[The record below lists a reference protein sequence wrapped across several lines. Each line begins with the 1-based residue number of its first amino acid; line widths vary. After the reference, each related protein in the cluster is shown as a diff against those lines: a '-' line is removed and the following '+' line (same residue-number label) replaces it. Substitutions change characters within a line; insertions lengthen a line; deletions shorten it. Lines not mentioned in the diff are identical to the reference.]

1 MMYNTVTLNG
11 DQLANPVDIMRT
23 LSTRLRKARDLR
35 RMSQGELGKRIR
47 VSANLISMIENGK
60 CGASIRTMVAAAN
73 ALNVSLD
80 YLAGLVDEPQP
91 AREMAYELKERYA
104 RILDLEAGRRSS
116 SISESVAH
124 VEMIDIRTANS
135 FLAGLDD
142 NGERTKSR
150 IGFPSR
156 WLHDGHL
163 TPERCR
169 VANISDE
176 SMEPTLANGCSI
188 LLDLN
193 VTRRPYAEEI
203 YVVLIGHELIVRRA
217 TWDYKAGWL
226 LVSDNPDK
234 EAFPTR
240 VWPDDAHTV
249 GRVVWHGQSFRSSE
263 QGGADR
269 RRRMPR
275 KPDPGEGS

>member
-1 MMYNTVTLNG
+1 MYTTVSLNG
-11 DQLANPVDIMRT
+11 DQVANLVELMKT

-104 RILDLEAGRRSS
+104 RILDLEAGRRGS

-124 VEMIDIRTANS
+124 VEMIDIRTADS
-135 FLAGLDD
+135 FLTGLRDKSE
-142 NGERTKSR
+142 GTKSK
-150 IGFPSR
+150 IAFPLR
-156 WLHDGHL
+156 WLHDQHL
-163 TPERCR
+163 TPKNCR
-169 VANISDE
+169 VAIISDE
-176 SMEPTLANGCSI
+176 SMEPELANGCSI

-193 VTRRPYAEEI
+193 DKKRRPRQIYA
-203 YVVLIGHELIVRRA
+203 VLIGHQLIVRRA
-217 TWDYKAGWL
+217 TWDHQAGWL
-226 LVSDNPDK
+226 LTSDNPDD

-240 VWPDDAHTV
+240 VWPRDAYTA
-249 GRVVWHGQSFRSSE
+249 GRVVWHGQSFRSNE
-263 QGGADR
+263 QGDAAR
-269 RRRMPR
+269 RGQMPR

>member
-1 MMYNTVTLNG
+1 MVYTTVSLNG
-11 DQLANPVDIMRT
+11 DQVANLVELMKT

-80 YLAGLVDEPQP
+80 YLGGLVDEPQP

-104 RILDLEAGRRSS
+104 RILDLEAGRRSW

-124 VEMIDIRTANS
+124 IEMIDIRTADS
-135 FLAGLDD
+135 FLTGLRDK
-142 NGERTKSR
+142 NEGTKSK
-150 IGFPSR
+150 IAFPLR
-156 WLHDGHL
+156 WLHDQHL
-163 TPERCR
+163 TPENCR
-169 VANISDE
+169 VAIISDE
-176 SMEPTLANGCSI
+176 SMEPELANGCSI

-193 VTRRPYAEEI
+193 YEKPRDREI
-203 YVVLIGHELIVRRA
+203 YAVLIGHQLIVRRA
-217 TWDYKAGWL
+217 TRDYQAGWL
-226 LVSDNPDK
+226 LSSDNPDK

-240 VWPDDAHTV
+240 VWPNNAYTA
-249 GRVVWHGQSFRSSE
+249 GRVVWHGQSFRSNE
-263 QGGADR
+263 QDDAIR

-275 KPDPGEGS
+275 KPDRGEGS